1 MSIRATEGGG
11 PPWGSSGLP
20 EPEPRRRNIKLIL
33 LAILVVIALA
43 LGVLAATGT
52 VHVPFVGSNTK
63 TVGDPAFGWTIT
75 IPTKWTSK
83 AQVMNNSTV
92 RFQAE
97 GSGVGIRVQ
106 AQRFPQEMP
115 ADQVRSDAVV
125 NQLKKLVNDHGPDVI
140 IREGPTFGTIHG
152 VPNVRYV
159 YTFTDNSSGVG
170 VTLQDADYYLFN
182 GAKLEEV
189 TFETTAARYASVLPD
204 INKAIQTFRSQH
216 FTAEPSPS
224 VTATATSTPP
234 ASPGH

>member
-1 MSIRATEGGG
+1 MSIRATEGG
-11 PPWGSSGLP
+11 PPWGSTGLP
-20 EPEPRRRNIKLIL
+20 EPEPKRRNIKLIL
-33 LAILVVIALA
+33 LALLVVVALA
-43 LGVLAATGT
+43 VGVLVATGV
-52 VHVPFVGSNTK
+52 VHVPFVGSDTK

-83 AQVMNNSTV
+83 AQTITGSTV

-125 NQLKKLVNDHGPDVI
+125 NQLKILVNKHGPDVT
-140 IREGPTFGTIHG
+140 IREGPTFGTIRG
-152 VPNVRYV
+152 VPYVRYV
-159 YTFTDNSSGVG
+159 YTFTDTSSGVP
-170 VTLQDADYYLFN
+170 VTLEDVDYYLFN

-189 TFETTAARYASVLPD
+189 TFETTAARYAAVLPD

-216 FTAEPSPS
+216 FTAGPSPS
-224 VTATATSTPP
+224 VTATA
-234 ASPGH
+234 AGH